1 MNRHAVFIKII
12 FFLIVHYHYKSK
24 KMKSIHLLIFLGL
37 NVLSG
42 CRSTGLEIFGKKS
55 PHENYAQK
63 LKDAG
68 LQETALGKAWF
79 TMSDYIL
86 QQPVSI
92 ELPFRE
98 AGYFPGEKALAT
110 AYLFESKR
118 GEVINVTLEI
128 LPANEFEIF
137 MDFWRLSRDSIPEK
151 LTYAD
156 SGQFKYEVEDDGRYI
171 LRLQPELLKSGNYTL
186 TITSG
191 PSLAYPLPGKESI
204 QSFWGASRDGGNR
217 SHEGVDIFADRGTP
231 VIAVADGRVNR
242 AGLNNLG
249 GKVIFLRPKGRN
261 LSLYYAHL
269 DSQLV
274 QTGQTVNL
282 GDTIGLVGNS
292 GNAVTTA
299 PHLHFG
305 IYSTRGA
312 IDPLPFIKINN
323 RHPAPINLST
333 NKLGKYARTINQT
346 IIKKAQNGYVKILPH
361 TLIYIQ
367 AIAANQFKIQLPD
380 SLNLFVAGNQVTEL
394 EALRKLILKNEAI
407 VYHQPHE
414 KALQIGTV
422 SSGDVVSIKANFDNY
437 YFISHANGLEGW
449 LKQ

>member
-1 MNRHAVFIKII
+1 
-12 FFLIVHYHYKSK
+12 
-24 KMKSIHLLIFLGL
+24 MKSIHLLILLGL
-37 NVLSG
+37 NVVIG
-42 CRSTGLEIFGKKS
+42 CRSTGLELFGKKS
-55 PHENYAQK
+55 PHDNYAQK
-63 LKDAG
+63 IKDAG

-92 ELPFRE
+92 VLPFRE
-98 AGYFPGEKALAT
+98 AGYFPGEKAMAT
-110 AYLFESKR
+110 AYSFDGKT
-118 GEVINVTLEI
+118 GEVINVTLEKQ
-128 LPANEFEIF
+128 PSNDFEIF
-137 MDFWRLSRDSIPEK
+137 MDLWKLSGDSLPEK

-156 SGQFKYEVEDDGRYI
+156 STQFNYEVENDGRYI

-242 AGLNNLG
+242 VGLNNLG

-274 QTGQTVNL
+274 QMGESVNQ
-282 GDTIGLVGNS
+282 GDTIGLVGTT
-292 GNAVTTA
+292 GNAVSTA

-305 IYSTRGA
+305 IYSSGGA
-312 IDPLPFIKINN
+312 IDPLPFIKVNN
-323 RHPAPINLST
+323 KQPAPINLST
-333 NKLGKYARTINQT
+333 NKLGQYARTTNQT
-346 IIKKAQNGYVKILPH
+346 INANTYKGSVKIFPN
-361 TLIYIQ
+361 TYVYIQ
-367 AIAANQFKIQLPD
+367 ATSGNTFKIQTPD
-380 SLNLFVAGNQVTEL
+380 SLILFVSGNQVSEL
-394 EALRKLILKNEAI
+394 ETLSKLKIKEAAVI
-407 VYHQPHE
+407 YHQPYE

-422 SSGDVVSIKANFDNY
+422 SSGDEVSIKANFDNY
-437 YFISHANGLEGW
+437 YYILHTNGLEGW